1 MMENSLNQIE
11 LLMLL
16 AAPQT
21 KVPEVFKLFKQIN
34 TARIKSAYKCDL
46 FLKQF
51 ALPKKKEPVKKAP
64 AKKAT
69 AKKESAKKPATKK
82 KS

>member
-51 ALPKKKEPVKKAP
+51 TLPKKKETV
-64 AKKAT
+64 KKAT
-69 AKKESAKKPATKK
+69 AKKESTKK
-82 KS
+82 KTVKKATAQKK